1 MNVHIEEKALGLE
14 EVVRSLGLPTISYQS
29 QRRLLRSALM
39 ATDGLMLIMA
49 VGLAYV
55 LRFDLRIG
63 LSTDIAIQPA
73 VYTAV
78 MVVLLA
84 CWLALFGLFRLYDFG
99 YLLGGTEEY
108 SRVFDACSVGI
119 LLVVV
124 VSFLEPRLLISRAWL
139 AFAWLLSFLLVASAR
154 FGVRRFVYWL
164 RRHKYFVVP
173 ALIVGTNDEAIA
185 LAEQLATWKTSGL
198 LVLGFIDNGISRPTT
213 RATRLPFLGGLDTL
227 SAYVQKYGVKELVI
241 ATSAVTSENLLE
253 LFRGYGVSD
262 SVNLRLSS
270 GLFDIFTT
278 GLRVK
283 ELGYVPLISVN
294 KVRDRK
300 STRLNSSHT

>member
-1 MNVHIEEKALGLE
+1 MNVHTEESVLGLE

-29 QRRLLRSALM
+29 QRRILRSVLM

-49 VGLAYV
+49 VVLAYV
-55 LRFDLRIG
+55 LRFDLQIG

-84 CWLALFGLFRLYDFG
+84 CWLALFGLFRLYDFS

-154 FGVRRFVYWL
+154 FGMRRFVYWL
-164 RRHKYFVVP
+164 RRAQVF
-173 ALIVGTNDEAIA
+173 
-185 LAEQLATWKTSGL
+185 
-198 LVLGFIDNGISRPTT
+198 R
-213 RATRLPFLGGLDTL
+213 RASLD
-227 SAYVQKYGVKELVI
+227 
-241 ATSAVTSENLLE
+241 
-253 LFRGYGVSD
+253 RGHQ
-262 SVNLRLSS
+262 R
-270 GLFDIFTT
+270 
-278 GLRVK
+278 
-283 ELGYVPLISVN
+283 
-294 KVRDRK
+294 
-300 STRLNSSHT
+300 